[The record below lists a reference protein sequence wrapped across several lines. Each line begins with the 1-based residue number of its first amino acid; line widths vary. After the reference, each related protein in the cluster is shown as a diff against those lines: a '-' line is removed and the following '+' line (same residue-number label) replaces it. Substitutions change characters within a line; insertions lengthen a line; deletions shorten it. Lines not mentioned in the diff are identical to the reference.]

1 LANLANWIGDLD
13 DSWPRL
19 RQAVQTTVAACLAYA
34 TADLLALPQGFWAVM
49 TAILVTQA
57 NVGASLGLAVDRL
70 LGSLLG
76 VLVGGGVALLLA
88 DSHALRY
95 AGLAATILVLA
106 FFAAQRPALRIACVT
121 AAIVILGDP
130 RLGTPIQSAG
140 YRMIEV
146 AIGAVVS
153 ILTTLVLFPSRAGR
167 AFADNVA
174 QTLPPMFALLASAL
188 RTALGGEYDAAFVT
202 STSAKVRANFAAG
215 DALARQTQL
224 EVAGFLAGRSD
235 PDAVLRTLRRLWH
248 TEIMLLRSVTQPLPD
263 AAVTL
268 LRPHLEA
275 LRDAVEVLPQQCVD
289 AFRNSVAPD
298 LAKVDYALSALQEVV
313 AAMRIRGELR
323 ALSIDEIMR
332 LMTFDFAV
340 GQLRSN
346 LKDLAER
353 AHDLAGLSGSTI
365 PWLRGLSA
373 VKAWRL

>member
-1 LANLANWIGDLD
+1 
-13 DSWPRL
+13 
-19 RQAVQTTVAACLAYA
+19 
-34 TADLLALPQGFWAVM
+34 M

>member
-1 LANLANWIGDLD
+1 
-13 DSWPRL
+13 
-19 RQAVQTTVAACLAYA
+19 
-34 TADLLALPQGFWAVM
+34 
-49 TAILVTQA
+49 
-57 NVGASLGLAVDRL
+57 
-70 LGSLLG
+70 LLG

-130 RLGTPIQSAG
+130 RLGTPVQSAG
-140 YRMIEV
+140 FRMIEV

-248 TEIMLLRSVTQPLPD
+248 TEIMLLRSVTQPLPE

-268 LRPHLEA
+268 LRPHLET
-275 LRDAVEVLPQQCVD
+275 LREAIETLPQQCVD

-298 LAKVDYALSALQEVV
+298 LAKVDRALSGLQEVV
-313 AAMRIRGELR
+313 AAMRTRGELR
-323 ALSIDEIMR
+323 ALSIDEIMW
-332 LMTFDFAV
+332 LMTFDFAL

-346 LKDLAER
+346 LEDLADR
-353 AHDLAGLSGSTI
+353 AQDVADLSGATI

>member
-1 LANLANWIGDLD
+1 LSNLPNWIGDLD

-34 TADLLALPQGFWAVM
+34 AADLLALPQGFWAVM

-130 RLGTPIQSAG
+130 RLGTPVQSAG
-140 YRMIEV
+140 FRMIEV

-167 AFADNVA
+167 AFADNMA
-174 QTLPPMFALLASAL
+174 QTLPLMLALLASAL
-188 RTALGGEYDAAFVT
+188 RTALGSEYDAAFVT

-224 EVAGFLAGRSD
+224 EVAGFLAGQSD

-248 TEIMLLRSVTQPLPD
+248 TEIMLLRSVTQPLPE

-268 LRPHLEA
+268 LRPHLET
-275 LRDAVEVLPQQCVD
+275 LREAVETLPQQCVD

-298 LAKVDYALSALQEVV
+298 LTKVDRALSGPQEVV
-313 AAMRIRGELR
+313 AAMRTRGELR

-332 LMTFDFAV
+332 LMTFDFAL

-346 LKDLAER
+346 LKDLADR
-353 AHDLAGLSGSTI
+353 AQDLAGLSGSTI